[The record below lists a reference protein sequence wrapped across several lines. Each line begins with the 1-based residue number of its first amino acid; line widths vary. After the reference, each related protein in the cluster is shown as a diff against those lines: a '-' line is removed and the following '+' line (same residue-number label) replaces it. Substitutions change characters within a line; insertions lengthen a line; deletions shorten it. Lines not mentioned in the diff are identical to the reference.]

1 MKLQKMTAVMTL
13 VASAALLASCATT
26 ELNVF
31 TRKLDANQTTI
42 QTMDNA
48 QSENASF
55 ETAQAIITPLSLN
68 GEDDLTVG
76 QKIDLVLSLRDSI
89 LAKQATLDDLKP
101 IIREDIATLKA
112 AVQQFKDLGLTL
124 TEEERTTLRTLG
136 AELDA
141 IKVEVKATVGLVY
154 KKLAELRGQYTLENL
169 DMILDTY
176 QAADLAMSVRVTCV
190 TRIGAIIDEVNELLA
205 VRIG

>member
-1 MKLQKMTAVMTL
+1 MTL

-26 ELNVF
+26 ELNIF
-31 TRKLDANQTTI
+31 TRKLDSNQTTI

-48 QSENASF
+48 QEENPSFENA
-55 ETAQAIITPLSLN
+55 QVRITPLSLN
-68 GEDDLTVG
+68 GDDALTVG
-76 QKIDLVLSLRDSI
+76 EKIDLVISLRDSI
-89 LAKQATLDDLKP
+89 LAKQATLDEAKP
-101 IIREDIATLKA
+101 IIKEDIATLKA
-112 AVQQFKDLGLTL
+112 AVQQFKDLGLTI
-124 TEEERTTLRTLG
+124 TEEEKATLRAFG

-141 IKVEVKATVGLVY
+141 IKVEVRATVGLVY

-176 QAADLAMSVRVTCV
+176 QAADEAMSVRVTCV
-190 TRIGAIIDEVNELLA
+190 TRMGAIIDEVNDLLA